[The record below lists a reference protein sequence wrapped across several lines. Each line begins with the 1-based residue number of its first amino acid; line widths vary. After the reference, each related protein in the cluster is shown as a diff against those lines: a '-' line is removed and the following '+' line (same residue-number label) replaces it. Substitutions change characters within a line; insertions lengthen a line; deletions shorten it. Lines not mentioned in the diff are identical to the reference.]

1 MPVHD
6 VDVDD
11 MSPTLARGS
20 HLFAQPGEV
29 RGKN

>member
-6 VDVDD
+6 IDMDD
-11 MSPTLARGS
+11 LGSARRGGTN
-20 HLFAQPGEV
+20 LFAEPGEV

>member
-1 MPVHD
+1 MTVHD
-6 VDVDD
+6 IDMDD
-11 MSPTLARGS
+11 LGSARGGGT